1 MRISW
6 GKTLV
11 VAIIAAIAV
20 VVFVIKPGQD
30 DQDAAPAATSAP
42 VTSSPSA
49 ATSSSTSPAPAET
62 LPSEVQAFVDAYA
75 SSEGDDAQWLEQLRP
90 YVTPALFASLS
101 SSSRDLGR
109 GAGTQILDADD
120 GRVAVGS
127 SAGAS
132 YTLAYEQVDVDEDE
146 DAATGG
152 QTVITG
158 IDFADPPAGAALPM
172 DTTGGEQFRG
182 PVQDALRVV
191 VAQPGG
197 WTDADREAAIRQAF
211 TAPEAVLTIPRTAPE
226 DIPIKIGNAHELTP
240 ANENGQL
247 VVYATVPYA
256 VDGTT
261 DASWAT
267 VTVVLARSGDGKWSP
282 LDAHL

>member
-11 VAIIAAIAV
+11 VVIIAAIAV

-30 DQDAAPAATSAP
+30 DQAAAPAATSAP

-49 ATSSSTSPAPAET
+49 AASSSTSPAPAET

-120 GRVAVGS
+120 GRAAVGS
-127 SAGAS
+127 SSGAA
-132 YTLAYEQVDVDEDE
+132 YTLAYEQL
-146 DAATGG
+146 DAEEGDDATGG
-152 QTVITG
+152 QVVVTG
-158 IDFADPPAGAALPM
+158 LDFTDPPAGTALPM

-182 PVQDALRVV
+182 PVQDALRATI
-191 VAQPGG
+191 AQPGG
-197 WTDADREAAIRQAF
+197 WTDADRELAIRQTF
-211 TAPEAVLTIPRTAPE
+211 TAPEAALAIPRTAPE

-240 ANENGQL
+240 ADEGGQL

-256 VDGTT
+256 VDGTSE
-261 DASWAT
+261 ASWIT
-267 VTVVLARSGDGKWSP
+267 VTVILTRTAEGSWVP
-282 LDAHL
+282 QDAHV

>member
-6 GKTLV
+6 EKTIV

-30 DQDAAPAATSAP
+30 DQAAAPATSTAP
-42 VTSSPSA
+42 ASSQPSA
-49 ATSSSTSPAPAET
+49 VVSSSTSAAPAEA
-62 LPSEVQAFVDAYA
+62 LPSEVQAFADAYA

-152 QTVITG
+152 QTVVTG
-158 IDFADPPAGAALPM
+158 IDFTDPPAGTALPM

-197 WTDADREAAIRQAF
+197 WTDADREAAIRQTF
-211 TAPEAVLTIPRTAPE
+211 TAPEAVLTIPRTAPQ

-240 ANENGQL
+240 ANEDGQL

-261 DASWAT
+261 DASWIT
-267 VTVVLARSGDGKWSP
+267 VTVVMARAKDGTWAT